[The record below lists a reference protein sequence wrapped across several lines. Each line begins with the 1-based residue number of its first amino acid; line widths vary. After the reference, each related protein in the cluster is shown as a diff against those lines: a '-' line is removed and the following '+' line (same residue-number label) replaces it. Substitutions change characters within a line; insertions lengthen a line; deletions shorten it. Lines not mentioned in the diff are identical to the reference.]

1 MKTTSDR
8 EKKLVKEVFEDFKK
22 RSEARR
28 GLESVWLL
36 NVNFYMGNQFA
47 EIAPDGDVEDFG
59 KQYYWQQ
66 REVYNHIAPL
76 IETRLSKFSRIDSAI
91 TVRPLTSDD
100 EDIKNAKFA
109 TKLLYAVA
117 DDVNFKAAMNKANF
131 YSELMGTSF
140 YKVVWNKD
148 KGRTVA
154 IKDGRA
160 VKDGDVD
167 VSVCPPYEI
176 YPDNTSA
183 QGLEDCQSIMHVRAY
198 PAEEVERVWGVKTE
212 GRDVSVMNADSVTGG
227 GKFYTGRGT
236 RVCSDVKK
244 NHALVIERYERPT
257 RQYPNGRLVIATEDA
272 LLYEGELPYLNGRD
286 GERSFPFVRQAA
298 FEQPSSFFGSSLIER
313 LIPVQ
318 RAFNAVKNRKHEFL
332 NRIAMGV
339 MAVEDG
345 SVNLD
350 ALEDEGLAPGR
361 VLVYRQG
368 STPPV
373 MMQCGNV
380 PTGFSIE
387 ENSLK
392 EEFIGISGVSDFM
405 TTSDLTNVNLSG
417 TALSLLIEQDENRLS
432 ITSVSIRQAIKE
444 VAQQILRLYRQ
455 YATMPRMI
463 RISGENAALETVSF
477 TSGNLTSDDLVFDNA
492 ASLSESLASR
502 QNMVMEMLKLGLL
515 SDGDGKLSETAK
527 NRALSVLGFGAWEN
541 ARGDDEMHVRRAS
554 EENERLTRED
564 VPVCEVDNH
573 ALHIGEHTRAVV
585 SSEFSPS
592 DGTVK
597 RIIEHIRQHKIM
609 QKLETE
615 SKSETEN

>member
-1 MKTTSDR
+1 MKNTTDR
-8 EKKLVKEVFEDFKK
+8 EKNLVNEVVEDFKK

-28 GLESVWLL
+28 GMESVWLL
-36 NVNFYMGNQFA
+36 NMNFYMGNQYA

-59 KQYYWQQ
+59 KEYYWQQ
-66 REVYNHIAPL
+66 REVYNHVAPI
-76 IETRLSKFSRIDSAI
+76 IESRLSKFSRIDSAV

-100 EDIKNAKFA
+100 ADVKNAKFA
-109 TKLLYAVA
+109 TKLLYAVS
-117 DDVNFKAAMNKANF
+117 DDINLKAAVNKANF

-140 YKVVWNKD
+140 YKVVWNKE

-154 IKDGRA
+154 IKDGVA
-160 VKDGDVD
+160 VKDGDVE

-176 YPDNTSA
+176 YPDNMAA
-183 QGLEDCQSIMHVRAY
+183 QDVDDCQSIMHVRAY

-244 NHALVIERYERPT
+244 NHALVIERYEKPT
-257 RQYPNGRLVIATEDA
+257 KERPNGRLLITTEDA
-272 LLYEGELPYLNGRD
+272 LLYEGDLPYVNGRD
-286 GERSFPFVRQAA
+286 GERTFPFVRQAA

-350 ALEDEGLAPGR
+350 VLEDEGIAPGR
-361 VLVYRQG
+361 ILVYRQG
-368 STPPV
+368 STPP
-373 MMQCGNV
+373 MMLRYDNV
-380 PTGFSIE
+380 PTGFTVE

-405 TTSDLTNVNLSG
+405 TTSDLSNVNLSG
-417 TALSLLIEQDENRLS
+417 TALSLLIEQDDNRLS
-432 ITSVSIRQAIKE
+432 ITSVSIRNAIKE
-444 VAQQILRLYRQ
+444 VDLQILRLYRQ

-463 RISGENAALETVSF
+463 RISGENAALETVTF

-492 ASLSESLASR
+492 ASLSEGLAAR
-502 QNMVMEMLKLGLL
+502 QNTVMEMLRLGLL
-515 SDGDGKLSETAK
+515 SGSDGKLSETAK
-527 NRALSVLGFGAWEN
+527 NRVLSVLGFGAWEN
-541 ARGDDEMHVRRAS
+541 ARGDDDMHIRRAS
-554 EENERLTRED
+554 EENERMVSEE
-564 VPVCEVDNH
+564 VEVGEVDNH
-573 ALHIGEHTRAVV
+573 ELHIGEHTRAVV
-585 SSEFSPS
+585 SAEFTQSAE
-592 DGTVK
+592 TTA
-597 RIIEHIRQHKIM
+597 RIIEHIRRHKVM
-609 QKLETE
+609 RKLEAE
-615 SKSETEN
+615 SKNQNQQ

>member
-8 EKKLVKEVFEDFKK
+8 EKKLVKEVFEDFRK
-22 RSEARR
+22 RSEERR
-28 GLESVWLL
+28 GMESVWLL
-36 NVNFYMGNQFA
+36 NMNFYMGNQFA

-100 EDIKNAKFA
+100 ADVRNAKFA
-109 TKLLYAVA
+109 TKLLYAVS
-117 DDVNFKAAMNKANF
+117 DDVNFKAALNKANF
-131 YSELMGTSF
+131 YSELMGTAF
-140 YKVVWNKD
+140 YKVAWSKD

-154 IKDGRA
+154 IKDGKP
-160 VKDGDVD
+160 VKDGDVE

-176 YPDNTSA
+176 YPDNMSA
-183 QGLEDCQSIMHVRAY
+183 QGLDDCQSIMHVRAY
-198 PAEEVERVWGVKTE
+198 PASEVERVWGVKTE

-236 RVCSDVKK
+236 RVCSDVKS
-244 NHALVIERYERPT
+244 NHALVIERYERPSGE
-257 RQYPNGRLVIATEDA
+257 YPNGRLVIATEDA
-272 LLYEGELPYLNGRD
+272 LLYEGDLPYLNGRD

-298 FEQPSSFFGSSLIER
+298 FEQPSSFFGASIIER

-368 STPPV
+368 STPPM
-373 MMQCGNV
+373 MMQYGNI
-380 PTGFSIE
+380 PNGFAAE

-405 TTSDLTNVNLSG
+405 TTSDLTNINLSG

-432 ITSVSIRQAIKE
+432 ITSASIRQAIKD

-527 NRALSVLGFGAWEN
+527 NRALAVLGFGAWEN
-541 ARGDDEMHVRRAS
+541 ARGDDEMHIRRAS
-554 EENERLTRED
+554 EENERMTKEE
-564 VPVCEVDNH
+564 VSVSEVDNH

-585 SSEFSPS
+585 SSEFSHS
-592 DGTVK
+592 DETTK
-597 RIIEHIRQHKIM
+597 RIIEHIRRHKIM

-615 SKSETEN
+615 SNAETQN

>member
-8 EKKLVKEVFEDFKK
+8 EKKLVKEVFGDFKK

-28 GLESVWLL
+28 GMESVWLL
-36 NVNFYMGNQFA
+36 NMNFYMGNQYA

-76 IETRLSKFSRIDSAI
+76 IESRLSKFSRIDSAI

-100 EDIKNAKFA
+100 ADIKNAKFA
-109 TKLLYAVA
+109 TKLLYAVS
-117 DDVNFKAAMNKANF
+117 DDVNFKAAVNKTNF
-131 YSELMGTSF
+131 YSELMGTAF
-140 YKVVWNKD
+140 YKVTWNKD
-148 KGRTVA
+148 RGRTVA
-154 IKDGRA
+154 IKDGKPVR
-160 VKDGDVD
+160 DGDVE

-176 YPDNTSA
+176 YPDNMSA
-183 QGLEDCQSIMHVRAY
+183 QGLDGCRSIMHVRAY
-198 PAEEVERVWGVKTE
+198 PVEEVERVWGVKTE

-227 GKFYTGRGT
+227 GRFYTGRGT
-236 RVCSDVKK
+236 RVCSDVKQ
-244 NHALVIERYERPT
+244 NHALVIERYERPSKE
-257 RQYPNGRLVIATEDA
+257 YPNGRLIIATEDA
-272 LLYEGELPYLNGRD
+272 LLYEGDLPYLNGRD

-298 FEQPSSFFGSSLIER
+298 FEQPSSFFGASIIER

-332 NRIAMGV
+332 NRIATGV

-368 STPPV
+368 STPPM
-373 MMQCGNV
+373 MMQYGSIPN
-380 PTGFSIE
+380 GFSAE
-387 ENSLK
+387 ENSLR

-405 TTSDLTNVNLSG
+405 TASDLTNINLSG

-432 ITSVSIRQAIKE
+432 VTSAGIRQAIKD

-515 SDGDGKLSETAK
+515 NDGSGKLSETAK

-541 ARGDDEMHVRRAS
+541 ARGDDEMHIRRAS
-554 EENERLTRED
+554 EENERMTAEE
-564 VPVCEVDNH
+564 VPVSEVDRH
-573 ALHIGEHTRAVV
+573 GLHIGEHTRAVV
-585 SSEFSPS
+585 SSEFVYS
-592 DGTVK
+592 DETAK

-615 SKSETEN
+615 SNGETQK